1 MPIESRYVVDFEEV
15 VFFGPGSLN
24 ISQQDSESLT
34 VHAPTYVMSDIV
46 TEVKGGVLEVG
57 YRSPPVTPIEVMRE
71 VISFDLAVK
80 DIGKISVLGR
90 GLVQVPDFDSDT
102 LALDI
107 SGSGKVRLEHLTA
120 DKLEVSIRGS
130 GSLTAQGDV
139 ETQLIDLQGSGSY
152 EADHLVSDFVRI
164 LLGGT
169 GSIAVS
175 VLDELDVTIRGSGQ
189 VIYHGFPDVSRSVL
203 GSGCLLRRQLTKE
216 IHKQG
221 EDHG

>member
-1 MPIESRYVVDFEEV
+1 RPCDFVTVSTAKGTEENFRRLVMPIESRYVVDYDEV

-46 TEVKGGVLEVG
+46 TEVKAGVLEVG

-130 GSLTAQGDV
+130 GSFTAQGDV
-139 ETQLIDLQGSGSY
+139 ETQLIDLQGS
-152 EADHLVSDFVRI
+152 
-164 LLGGT
+164 
-169 GSIAVS
+169 
-175 VLDELDVTIRGSGQ
+175 
-189 VIYHGFPDVSRSVL
+189 
-203 GSGCLLRRQLTKE
+203 
-216 IHKQG
+216 
-221 EDHG
+221 